1 MPYLILVVVVMAV
14 VFGPQWWAKYVLKKY
29 STPREDFP
37 GTGGELAQHF
47 IDRFELQDT
56 SVERSD
62 HGNHYNP
69 LTRKVGLTEEIFN
82 GKSLTAVTVAAHE
95 IGHAI
100 QHHIDYKP
108 LQLRTRLVQSTWI
121 LEKLGSF
128 LLVAMPFAAMLTRIP
143 AVGFAMFIG
152 GVLALGTSVIV
163 HLVTL
168 PVEFDASFNRA
179 LPLLEQG
186 YIGRVDRRAARK
198 ILLAC
203 ALTYVSA
210 SLAGLLNLWRW
221 IAILRR

>member
-1 MPYLILVVVVMAV
+1 MPYLILAGVVMAV

-56 SVERSD
+56 CVEHSD
-62 HGNHYNP
+62 QGNHYNP

>member
-1 MPYLILVVVVMAV
+1 MPYLVLALAIAAI
-14 VFGPQWWAKYVLKKY
+14 VFGPQWWAKYVLNKY

-37 GTGGELAQHF
+37 GTGGELAQHL
-47 IDRFELQDT
+47 IDRFNLQQT
-56 SVERSD
+56 HVECSD
-62 HGNHYNP
+62 QGNHYNP
-69 LTRKVGLTEEIFN
+69 VSRVVGLTKDVFDE
-82 GKSLTAVTVAAHE
+82 KSLTAVAVAAHE

-128 LLVAMPFAAMLTRIP
+128 LLVAMPFVAMLTRVP

-152 GVLALGTSVIV
+152 GVLALGTGVIV
-163 HLVTL
+163 HLLTL
-168 PVEFDASFNRA
+168 PVEFDASFKRA

-186 YIGRVDRRAARK
+186 YIEEGDQRAARK

>member
-1 MPYLILVVVVMAV
+1 M
-14 VFGPQWWAKYVLKKY
+14 
-29 STPREDFP
+29 
-37 GTGGELAQHF
+37 
-47 IDRFELQDT
+47 
-56 SVERSD
+56 
-62 HGNHYNP
+62 GNHYNP
-69 LTRKVGLTEEIFN
+69 ATRMVGLTQDIFD

-121 LEKLGSF
+121 LEKLGSI
-128 LLVAMPFAAMLTRIP
+128 LLIAMPFVAMLTRVP
-143 AVGFAMFIG
+143 AVGFAMFLG

-163 HLVTL
+163 HLITL

-186 YIGRVDRRAARK
+186 YIEEVDLRAARK